1 MPPGGKKLMFDQVL
15 VVCVG
20 NICRSPMG
28 EALLAREL
36 HNAGHDRIQ
45 VSSAGLSALVGRPAD
60 IMAQALMR
68 REGIDI
74 SAHRARQLTLDLIS
88 GADLILVMET
98 EHRRAVEVMSP
109 SARGKVYRLGEW
121 RKADV
126 PDPYQ
131 QSEEIFVHALT
142 LVKHFVA
149 DWLPKLARY
158 SAPI

>member
-1 MPPGGKKLMFDQVL
+1 MFDKIL

-36 HNAGHDRIQ
+36 RTAGHDRIQ
-45 VSSAGLSALVGRPAD
+45 VSSAGLRALVGRPAD
-60 IMAQALMR
+60 IVAQVLMR

-74 SAHRARQLTLDLIS
+74 SAHRARQLTPDLVS
-88 GADLILVMET
+88 EADLILVMET
-98 EHRRAVEVMSP
+98 EHRRAVEFMSP
-109 SARGKVYRLGEW
+109 LARGKVYRLGEW

-131 QSEEIFVHALT
+131 QSEEMFEYSLT
-142 LVKHFVA
+142 LIKHFVA
-149 DWLPKLARY
+149 DWLPKVAR
-158 SAPI
+158 

>member
-1 MPPGGKKLMFDQVL
+1 MFEQVL

-36 HNAGHDRIQ
+36 RNAGHDRIQ
-45 VSSAGLSALVGRPAD
+45 VSSAGLSALTGRPAD
-60 IMAQALMR
+60 IVVQALMR
-68 REGIDI
+68 REGVDI
-74 SAHRARQLTLDLIS
+74 SAHRARQLTRGLIS
-88 GADLILVMET
+88 EADLILVMEA
-98 EHRRAVEVMSP
+98 EHRRAVEFMNP

-131 QSEEIFVHALT
+131 QSEEIFEYALT
-142 LVKHFVA
+142 LIKHCVA
-149 DWLPKLARY
+149 DWLPKLVR
-158 SAPI
+158 